1 LGIAHWALIASVSAQ
16 QLLDRVLARVGS
28 TPITMTD
35 VRAAMGLG
43 IVDTPPGGDM
53 QQALGQL
60 IGRRLVLVEVQRF
73 PPAEPPKAAV
83 DAELAAITT
92 KVGAALTPL
101 MQSTGLDAVGLRE
114 IARENLRIRGY
125 LDQRFG
131 TTVQVSDEEVDQY
144 YRTHRDEFLRNGELM
159 PFEEAEPLARGR
171 ASAARRQAAIN
182 QWMTDLRTRSD
193 VALTKP

>member
-1 LGIAHWALIASVSAQ
+1 
-16 QLLDRVLARVGS
+16 
-28 TPITMTD
+28 
-35 VRAAMGLG
+35 
-43 IVDTPPGGDM
+43 
-53 QQALGQL
+53 
-60 IGRRLVLVEVQRF
+60 VEVQRF
-73 PPAEPPKAAV
+73 PPPEPPKPAI
-83 DAELAAITT
+83 DAEVAAITA

-144 YRTHRDEFLRNGELM
+144 YRTHRDEFLRDGELI
-159 PFEEAEPLARGR
+159 PFAEAEPIARVR
-171 ASAARRQAAIN
+171 ASAARRQASIN
-182 QWMTDLRTRSD
+182 QWMADIRTRSD

>member
-1 LGIAHWALIASVSAQ
+1 MTAPVLAQ

-28 TPITMTD
+28 TPITLTD
-35 VRAAMGLG
+35 LRAAIGLG
-43 IVDTPPGGDM
+43 IVDTPPGGDV
-53 QQALGQL
+53 QQALPQL

-73 PPAEPPKAAV
+73 PPAEPSPAAV
-83 DAELAAITT
+83 DAEVAAITM

-144 YRTHRDEFLRNGELM
+144 YRTHRDEFLRNGELI
-159 PFEEAEPLARGR
+159 PFEEAEPIVRGR